1 MIYLTSLT
9 SLFAGITALHGALI
23 FQNYRYSKHYRDPI
37 KLSLIKDEQYL
48 RALHSET
55 LKTVKSFVRTTLIGS
70 FLLGM
75 AWCGGFSLLS
85 SQIQMVVGWLP
96 LSFREFA
103 HDTLFLF
110 ALFVSVSSVMKL
122 VDMIG
127 LTHRGQQSGIKK
139 LRQLGKAWLVF
150 LVAIMALISTME
162 MFAQSW
168 WWGVPL
174 ALLVV
179 LMIYFALEG
188 RIFQRIHTYDS
199 VPDSDGL
206 RKWIEELAEKIGFSV
221 KDIVTVP
228 GSCQS
233 DQCLP
238 KKVVI
243 PGLRKKHIIVY
254 NDMLSILSPRQIGAL
269 FVREAYISQRF
280 QKGVLAVLICF
291 CIGVMLWIGQY
302 LASDAQLLYSLDLSP
317 NKISSVILVVFGVV
331 GIVNPLISAVI
342 VHPYIR
348 GIERAADRY
357 AAQITSPETLRKA
370 ILTPAP
376 LHRQLLNYHPLYVIA
391 TQHTLSLVSR
401 VKFLLMMEAEID

>member
-1 MIYLTSLT
+1 
-9 SLFAGITALHGALI
+9 
-23 FQNYRYSKHYRDPI
+23 
-37 KLSLIKDEQYL
+37 
-48 RALHSET
+48 
-55 LKTVKSFVRTTLIGS
+55 
-70 FLLGM
+70 
-75 AWCGGFSLLS
+75 
-85 SQIQMVVGWLP
+85 
-96 LSFREFA
+96 
-103 HDTLFLF
+103 
-110 ALFVSVSSVMKL
+110 
-122 VDMIG
+122 
-127 LTHRGQQSGIKK
+127 
-139 LRQLGKAWLVF
+139 
-150 LVAIMALISTME
+150 
-162 MFAQSW
+162 
-168 WWGVPL
+168 
-174 ALLVV
+174 
-179 LMIYFALEG
+179 MIYFALEG

-317 NKISSVILVVFGVV
+317 
-331 GIVNPLISAVI
+331 
-342 VHPYIR
+342 YIR